1 MQDPEASRSKGGSR
15 DVDDLIS
22 ACRVLVLEEEIG
34 IVGSFV
40 FSSAVSKNGSMALP

>member
-15 DVDDLIS
+15 DVDDLVS
-22 ACRVLVLEEEIG
+22 AYRVLVLDEEIG

-40 FSSAVSKNGSMALP
+40 SSSAVSKDGSTALP